1 MESTL
6 AQRIT
11 EAGNTRRANEATT
24 LSDFY
29 AARGQSLPSIAE
41 RQALARSAGITGYSG
56 TATQNRQLLSY
67 LQQNPLTPNGINLAT
82 VPEEVDL
89 VPEFTPVLPEVPTP
103 TLTPIAPSQVPLAPR
118 DQLGSNIDAITAEI
132 QTIEQ
137 RMAGREAER
146 AAGYDSAGV
155 WEDMRRLNELNAS
168 LREAQDRQIEI
179 PLEARQQL
187 RGRGATFTEAGQ
199 ITAPQ
204 LEQAALQELTLSR
217 QAGRLSESIQ
227 LNMAQVDQY
236 INAEKERDAL
246 LYQQKNNYLS
256 TLQTAYGNIITA
268 EQNLALEEAK
278 HRNAMELKGLDAN
291 RNYLDQMAKIA
302 IEAGDFAG
310 AQRILASGNVDD
322 AFAINQERV
331 SGQQMETALTVID
344 DIDRLLEMPGLR
356 NAVGPNWALRQ
367 IGRGL
372 APLGSINDFLAALDG
387 FTAQETLNKLVAV
400 KAEGATFGALSDR
413 ERLMLDQAAVQI
425 RRTGDGSGPVQMTQK
440 AFKEVMNTIR
450 TASQKTFLAA
460 NGYQGSVLR
469 EMDSAAVD
477 SLFSS
482 LRAQQ
487 AQETTQQQYFPSAQ
501 ADQTISSTIRQFEG
515 FSSTAYPDA
524 GGWAI
529 GYGSQT
535 HPDGR
540 PVRPGDTIT
549 PSQAEQYLASAIN
562 KHSNWKSSVT
572 RQLSPAQ
579 QAALASFEFNLGPAI
594 WRTDETAGQILA
606 RVNAGDFNGAGQLMQ
621 RFIYSQ
627 GQPHPALQNRRLAE
641 AQLLN
646 TFS

>member
-29 AARGQSLPSIAE
+29 AARGQRLPSIAE
-41 RQALARSAGITGYSG
+41 RQALARSAGITDYSG
-56 TATQNRQLLSY
+56 TASQNTQLLSY
-67 LQQNPLTPNGINLAT
+67 LQQNPLTPNGINLAA
-82 VPEEVDL
+82 VPEEVEL
-89 VPEFTPVLPEVPTP
+89 VPDFTPEVPTVPPP
-103 TLTPIAPSQVPLAPR
+103 TFIAPSQIPFTPR
-118 DQLGSNIDAITAEI
+118 EELGRNIDAITAEI
-132 QTIEQ
+132 QTIEE

-146 AAGYDSAGV
+146 TAGYEDAGV

-179 PLEARQQL
+179 PLETRQQL
-187 RGRGATFTEAGQ
+187 RGRGATITEAGQ

-356 NAVGPNWALRQ
+356 NAVGANWGLRQ

-372 APLGSINDFLAALDG
+372 APLGSIEDFVAALDG

-413 ERLMLDQAAVQI
+413 ERQMLDQAAVQI
-425 RRTGDGSGPVQMTQK
+425 RRTENGRVQMTQK

-535 HPDGR
+535 HPDGT
-540 PVRPGDTIT
+540 PVRPGDRIT
-549 PSQAEQYLASAIN
+549 PEQAENYLSSAIS
-562 KHSNWKSSVT
+562 KHSNWKSNVT
-572 RQLSPAQ
+572 RQLTPAQ

-627 GQPHPALQNRRLAE
+627 GQPHPGLAERRRQE